1 MMNRADGASL
11 DENLGRLRRQYAF
24 AITEARDAV
33 AALLNERKYCTAN
46 HHAAKKGIS
55 YLF

>member
-1 MMNRADGASL
+1 MNRADGASL

-24 AITEARDAV
+24 AISEARDAV